1 MLDAADAN
9 LDAEGDAR
17 LAGAIATV
25 RRRGGIVV
33 VVANRRRALAAVEI
47 VLALADGRVAA
58 YGRKEKVLNAVLR
71 QSPAPCVRLQRTGT
85 Q

>member
-1 MLDAADAN
+1 
-9 LDAEGDAR
+9 

-33 VVANRRRALAAVEI
+33 VVANRRRALAAVEN

-58 YGRKEKVLNAVLR
+58 LGRKEEVLNAVLR
-71 QSPAPCVRLQRTGT
+71 QSPAPRARLQRTGT